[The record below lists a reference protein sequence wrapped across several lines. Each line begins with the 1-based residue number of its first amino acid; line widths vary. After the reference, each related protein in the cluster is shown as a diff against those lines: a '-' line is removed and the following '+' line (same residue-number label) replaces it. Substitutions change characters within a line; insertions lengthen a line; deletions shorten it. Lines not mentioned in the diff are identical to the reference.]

1 MRALFIASLLI
12 FASSTAAA
20 SPLKDAQKYE
30 AQLVQND
37 AKLRMRENLER
48 LVAMYGR
55 AKKDDRRAALEGE
68 ARAWKLLAHWS
79 GRADDRAKANEAER
93 LLAVAAAAPVVNLK
107 RAKESAKETEK
118 AEPAKAQLAKVELD
132 GGALSLDVSG
142 AFKSRREVIPAKG
155 DKGARVFFD
164 LSPMVA
170 SMEALRGTKVELAGI
185 ERVRVGQFDDD
196 TVRIVVEL
204 SQDSKSEEQI
214 ALAETKIA
222 LGEVA
227 VELAME
233 EPAKTEETATE
244 TAKTEEAPAEVAEA
258 ELRAIVAEVKQ
269 LMPVDSPVPEIRVTK
284 TAETQEPKKASPAV
298 EAQIEERIE
307 EQLADK
313 KMEAPLDDATMKALK
328 RSTRDAVRPREES
341 VLSIRRVMIDAGHG
355 GKDQGAK
362 GVNGVLEKD
371 VNLAIALKLGAE
383 LKRRLGVKVIY
394 TRTTDVFLSL
404 QRRSQLANNA
414 DADLFISV
422 HSNAAR
428 KKSIHGI
435 ETYYLNT
442 TSDRYS
448 ARLAQRENTEGGS
461 EAELGEELDPTVG
474 SEHDHDEAASLPP
487 GALGRDLKLLLA
499 DLAMRSAS
507 AESKRLA
514 GYVQSTLVGSLR
526 RKHDQVTDLGVKH
539 ALFYV
544 LLGARMPS
552 ILVETGFVTH
562 ATEGKRLADPEYQ
575 SAVASSIAQGVARY
589 VNERDA
595 VVKRA
600 DREDRTLA
608 STR

>member
-1 MRALFIASLLI
+1 VRAFLIAALLI
-12 FASSTAAA
+12 SAGSVASA
-20 SPLKDAQKYE
+20 SPLKEAQKYE
-30 AQLVQND
+30 AQLVSND

-48 LVAMYGR
+48 LIGMYGR

-93 LLAVAAAAPVVNLK
+93 ALSAPV
-107 RAKESAKETEK
+107 AKKEIVKEASAPK
-118 AEPAKAQLAKVELD
+118 AMLAKVSLE
-132 GGALSLDVSG
+132 GSALELDVSG
-142 AFKSRREVIPAKG
+142 TFKSRRDVIPAKG
-155 DKGARVFFD
+155 SKGPRVFFD
-164 LSPMVA
+164 LSPMIA
-170 SMEALRGTKVELAGI
+170 SNEALRGAQIEHHGI

-196 TVRIVVEL
+196 TVRVVVEL
-204 SQDSKSEEQI
+204 AASSELEEEI
-214 ALAETKIA
+214 VIDGAKIA
-222 LGEVA
+222 LGVA
-227 VELAME
+227 VVEEATLAAVE
-233 EPAKTEETATE
+233 
-244 TAKTEEAPAEVAEA
+244 EEAPVDLTAK
-258 ELRAIVAEVKQ
+258 ELRAIVDEVKQ
-269 LMPVDSPVPEIRVTK
+269 ALPSPEEV
-284 TAETQEPKKASPAV
+284 A
-298 EAQIEERIE
+298 IEETPSIE
-307 EQLADK
+307 EKIEPRVEEEKLAEK
-313 KMEAPLDDATMKALK
+313 KLEAPLDEATMKALK
-328 RSTRDAVRPREES
+328 RSTREAVRPREES
-341 VLSIRRVMIDAGHG
+341 VLSIRRVVIDAGHG

-362 GVNGVLEKD
+362 GVGGVLEKD
-371 VNLAIALKLGAE
+371 VNLAIAMKLGAE

-448 ARLAQRENTEGGS
+448 ARLARRENTEGG
-461 EAELGEELDPTVG
+461 EEELGEELDPTVG
-474 SEHDHDEAASLPP
+474 SDNEHDEAASLPP

-514 GYVQSTLVGSLR
+514 GYVQSSLVGTLR

-562 ATEGKRLADPEYQ
+562 ATEGKRLGDPEYQ
-575 SAVASSIAQGVARY
+575 SQVASSIAQGVARY

-595 VVKRA
+595 VVKRGETR
-600 DREDRTLA
+600 DQTLA
-608 STR
+608 SSR